1 VPPRRCTSR
10 STPRAML
17 SATTCSN
24 RSARQP
30 SSVSLD
36 GARRSSSA
44 TPQGRSPTRIVSP
57 APLWRHPSPR
67 LHELRSPAADVR
79 HQLQLAR
86 RRTRRVTP
94 LRQHRS
100 EPVRMPSQRPAHP
113 LLQPQLHPVPCGTGR
128 SSMVSI
134 RHIAAK
140 SGRSLQRN
148 GARPPPTVPTSPSTM
163 SVTRSVPPANTTAR
177 PTTRRASQPRFLS
190 TPPHSKHAPNIHWR

>member
-67 LHELRSPAADVR
+67 LHELRS
-79 HQLQLAR
+79 
-86 RRTRRVTP
+86 T
-94 LRQHRS
+94 
-100 EPVRMPSQRPAHP
+100 SQRLTCAINCSW
-113 LLQPQLHPVPCGTGR
+113 L
-128 SSMVSI
+128 
-134 RHIAAK
+134 AAEL
-140 SGRSLQRN
+140 G
-148 GARPPPTVPTSPSTM
+148 V
-163 SVTRSVPPANTTAR
+163 
-177 PTTRRASQPRFLS
+177 
-190 TPPHSKHAPNIHWR
+190 